1 MMSFFKTLKRE
12 RPKKSMTK
20 KKEKSHPARI
30 LWCYDTLNIATL
42 QYFLKFVY
50 KKKNKICLTYIF
62 IFMHTLFHNLFN
74 KFPIQC

>member
-50 KKKNKICLTYIF
+50 KKKQD
-62 IFMHTLFHNLFN
+62 LFDIYFHLHAH
-74 KFPIQC
+74 IISQLV